1 MLTLNETMLEE
12 VSGGATTTA
21 IFAKVKLNL
30 NSYNGNRQTNGSAIG
45 NGNAVIGI
53 LASGFIANSVQQ
65 VNSVG

>member
-12 VSGGATTTA
+12 VSGGATNTA

-30 NSYNGNRQTNGSAIG
+30 NSYNGNNQNNTSNIG
-45 NGNAVIGI
+45 NGNKVTGI